1 MWVFEEEVEGR
12 KLTDWINNNH
22 ENRKYLPGFELPSN
36 LRAVPSLTD
45 ACRDADLLVFV
56 MPHQF
61 IEVTSH
67 CSLQRESQR
76 YDTGVLVQE
85 FQLIK
90 LMCLPLVSADLAR
103 SAG

>member
-61 IEVTSH
+61 IEVTPHLQLTARKPEHLTQGCLFRH
-67 CSLQRESQR
+67 CSSLSLCAFPLS
-76 YDTGVLVQE
+76 VL
-85 FQLIK
+85 I
-90 LMCLPLVSADLAR
+90 
-103 SAG
+103 

>member
-1 MWVFEEEVEGR
+1 MWVYEEEVEGR
-12 KLTDWINNNH
+12 KLTDWINIHH

-61 IEVTSH
+61 IEVACTTCAPRQCKFS
-67 CSLQRESQR
+67 
-76 YDTGVLVQE
+76 
-85 FQLIK
+85 
-90 LMCLPLVSADLAR
+90 P
-103 SAG
+103 